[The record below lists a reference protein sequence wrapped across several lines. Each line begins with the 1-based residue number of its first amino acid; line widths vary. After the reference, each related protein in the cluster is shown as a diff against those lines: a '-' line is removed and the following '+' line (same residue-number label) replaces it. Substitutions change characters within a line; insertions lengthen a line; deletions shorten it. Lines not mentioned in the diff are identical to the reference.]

1 MLLLLLFVSYQAG
14 IVLFTHVHYVNG
26 VSVAHT
32 HPFKAHTHEH
42 NLEEYLLLQQLGHV
56 QMLEANSQPL
66 LEEPPTCFVD
76 IACPVIEEKPVKAF
90 VRFFS
95 LRAPPLYVF

>member
-32 HPFKAHTHEH
+32 HEH
-42 NLEEYLLLQQLGHV
+42 NLEEYLLIQQLGHI